1 MVVSKSKGGADRG
14 GCIKVLGRG
23 RRGWL
28 YQSLREGQTGV
39 VVSKS

>member
-1 MVVSKSKGGADRG
+1 MAVSKSEGGADRD

-23 RRGWL
+23 RQGWS